1 MGQNEPDQR
10 GIGGIAVTA
19 WLSALGDRWNCDTC
33 RRVGFLCS
41 RDGHIDR
48 AEVDRRLAEA
58 PVPMT
63 VPLVFRAD
71 AASVCPRVLV
81 GPVGMA
87 IGDAYGYYESGQLG
101 LTFRDIPVWVNDALK
116 RFGSEL
122 QKALQFKRKET

>member
-1 MGQNEPDQR
+1 
-10 GIGGIAVTA
+10 VTA

-71 AASVCPRVLV
+71 AASVCPRVLA
-81 GPVGMA
+81 GPFGMA
-87 IGDAYGYYESGQLG
+87 VSEAYGWRENGGLG
-101 LTFRDIPVWVNDALK
+101 LTFLTAPMWVGQALGQ
-116 RFGSEL
+116 FGSEL
-122 QKALQFKRKET
+122 MKALQFNRKET